1 MQPDPPVLQS
11 FLTEEAST
19 AVKGL
24 LPGWAGG
31 DLAETCSWAD
41 QQRFRYRWSSPLHF
55 ADTPGDCKFD
65 YASKPLPDSDQ
76 TTLFPAILQF
86 QNSECPIRS
95 GRFASGKNISANTAR
110 ARSIALGIGRHVAV
124 RPHAYVYSIQK
135 QPACAEWLGRNGVQG
150 SDEKCLKDHHKGIYL
165 V

>member
-1 MQPDPPVLQS
+1 MPLNTAVISFVQLEDPPVLQS
-11 FLTEEAST
+11 FLSEQAKT

-76 TTLFPAILQF
+76 HCSMQSCCFGI
-86 QNSECPIRS
+86 QN
-95 GRFASGKNISANTAR
+95 
-110 ARSIALGIGRHVAV
+110 V
-124 RPHAYVYSIQK
+124 
-135 QPACAEWLGRNGVQG
+135 
-150 SDEKCLKDHHKGIYL
+150 
-165 V
+165 

>member
-1 MQPDPPVLQS
+1 MLRSGSWVCNLTPDPPVLQS
-11 FLTEEAST
+11 FLTEQAST

-95 GRFASGKNISANTAR
+95 GRFASGKTLAR
-110 ARSIALGIGRHVAV
+110 IQLERGRLLWELDGTSLSGLMRTFTRYKSNRRVPSGWAAMEF
-124 RPHAYVYSIQK
+124 R
-135 QPACAEWLGRNGVQG
+135 VQT
-150 SDEKCLKDHHKGIYL
+150 KNA
-165 V
+165 